1 MAVFNIH
8 IHALDLSAFL
18 VFSAPP
24 VFSARP
30 ETSYG
35 AVACLATC
43 KRRPG
48 SSQPT
53 PEYVV
58 DKKKMESVLWMRI
71 WKIVHRL
78 LKVVNKSL
86 KIPTYLD
93 TVASNMPA
101 RAVHIPFQLL

>member
-58 DKKKMESVLWMRI
+58 DKKNGI
-71 WKIVHRL
+71 C
-78 LKVVNKSL
+78 
-86 KIPTYLD
+86 TLD
-93 TVASNMPA
+93 EDLEDSSQTFEGS
-101 RAVHIPFQLL
+101 